1 MKIIITGAYAIGTH
15 LARLL
20 SRNHEDITIIDKDPE
35 RLAQI
40 GSDYDL
46 LTMERRRKASARSKR
61 RVSPIQTSILP
72 LLPTRAS
79 T

>member
-20 SRNHEDITIIDKDPE
+20 SRNHEDITLIDPDPD
-35 RLAQI
+35 RLARI

-46 LTMERRRKASARSKR
+46 LTMVADPDAYRP
-61 RVSPIQTSILP
+61 SPMPAWATPTSSSP
-72 LLPTRAS
+72 
-79 T
+79 

>member
-20 SRNHEDITIIDKDPE
+20 SRNHEDITLIDPDPD
-35 RLAQI
+35 RLARI

-46 LTMERRRKASARSKR
+46 LTMVAEPDSIQALTDAGVATPTSS
-61 RVSPIQTSILP
+61 SP
-72 LLPTRAS
+72 
-79 T
+79 